1 MSDKTERQQIFG
13 TDDEEDEYPMS
24 QDDSS
29 KLGGSAPR
37 RGSRVR
43 ITNQQK
49 MQAVAH
55 FQTNK
60 GSQDAFQI
68 GIRLGTLTFCTKA
81 TSHPGWTELSSIS
94 ICRCSIARRSRG
106 VKRNG

>member
-37 RGSRVR
+37 RESRVR

-60 GSQDAFQI
+60 GM
-68 GIRLGTLTFCTKA
+68 TLA
-81 TSHPGWTELSSIS
+81 ALMESNPGRAPLSVPELKKIS
-94 ICRCSIARRSRG
+94 VQVFSFRWF
-106 VKRNG
+106 

>member
-1 MSDKTERQQIFG
+1 MSDKTEQQQIFG

-37 RGSRVR
+37 RNSRVR

-60 GSQDAFQI
+60 GMTQAALIEWCFRKLDSY
-68 GIRLGTLTFCTKA
+68 
-81 TSHPGWTELSSIS
+81 
-94 ICRCSIARRSRG
+94 
-106 VKRNG
+106 

>member
-37 RGSRVR
+37 RESRVR

-55 FQTNK
+55 FFVLMTQWTTYMLYA
-60 GSQDAFQI
+60 GS
-68 GIRLGTLTFCTKA
+68 
-81 TSHPGWTELSSIS
+81 
-94 ICRCSIARRSRG
+94 
-106 VKRNG
+106 

>member
-1 MSDKTERQQIFG
+1 
-13 TDDEEDEYPMS
+13 MS

-29 KLGGSAPR
+29 KLGGSAPLR
-37 RGSRVR
+37 DSRVR

-60 GSQDAFQI
+60 GMTQAALIEWCFRKLDYY
-68 GIRLGTLTFCTKA
+68 
-81 TSHPGWTELSSIS
+81 
-94 ICRCSIARRSRG
+94 
-106 VKRNG
+106 